1 MPQDNRRRRRSI
13 ENYQN
18 DTPSH
23 VPQRQHE
30 HHHSPHRLSK
40 TIFFWLLLSLV
51 VFAIVGGKY
60 LEKKLN
66 NAPKLPIPSIVLVIL
81 ANHVMLALP

>member
-18 DTPSH
+18 DTSSH

-30 HHHSPHRLSK
+30 QIGR
-40 TIFFWLLLSLV
+40 
-51 VFAIVGGKY
+51 A
-60 LEKKLN
+60 
-66 NAPKLPIPSIVLVIL
+66 
-81 ANHVMLALP
+81 HV

>member
-40 TIFFWLLLSLV
+40 TIFFWWV
-51 VFAIVGGKY
+51 ENI
-60 LEKKLN
+60 
-66 NAPKLPIPSIVLVIL
+66 
-81 ANHVMLALP
+81 